1 MSFNDGKH
9 IPFNF
14 ITVLCTIYGLEI
26 SIFSFHLPVCS
37 AEKEVAITLPEEAVA
52 TLGDGVTLQAAFDTS
67 YRLISVTWSKLHGNV
82 TSQKRTSV
90 LSYVPDLNINRA
102 YGSYKERAK
111 LLGMASLRIEPTETE
126 DEGTYALSI
135 MTDERGTAEKFIHLA
150 LQVAP
155 RVVVGPRNPYVTVVG
170 ESVSLACKVTDA
182 KPNITS
188 LYWEKDGAR
197 LEASRFLGKYSGGDA
212 RTPSLTIRHVMRMDG
227 GVYTCVAQ
235 NSVRRGEGH
244 IELRVHYIASI
255 TSISEP
261 VEVTVGDH
269 VKFRCVAEGS
279 PTPNITW
286 SRNGLRLK
294 ASSDDAVGDVRTSA
308 LVLSSVELGDTG
320 TYSCTARNGIGAP
333 QIRNT
338 HVDVV
343 ALDGGFTSTTI
354 AIISGAAAGGLWL
367 LICLCLLVYLLR
379 KRRGGDRKK
388 FTYYY
393 SGVQRRSDVA
403 TSEGGG
409 SEHRR
414 QVFLTE
420 RKTSNVAFEQ
430 RRQENGELV
439 I

>member
-1 MSFNDGKH
+1 MGR
-9 IPFNF
+9 P
-14 ITVLCTIYGLEI
+14 
-26 SIFSFHLPVCS
+26 
-37 AEKEVAITLPEEAVA
+37 
-52 TLGDGVTLQAAFDTS
+52 
-67 YRLISVTWSKLHGNV
+67 
-82 TSQKRTSV
+82 
-90 LSYVPDLNINRA
+90 
-102 YGSYKERAK
+102 
-111 LLGMASLRIEPTETE
+111 ASLLVHI
-126 DEGTYALSI
+126 AASI
-135 MTDERGTAEKFIHLA
+135 VLWE
-150 LQVAP
+150 VAP

-197 LEASRFLGKYSGGDA
+197 LEASSFLGKYSGGDA

-244 IELRVHYIASI
+244 IELRVHYFASI

-286 SRNGLRLK
+286 SRNGLKLK

-308 LVLSSVELGDTG
+308 LVLST
-320 TYSCTARNGIGAP
+320 
-333 QIRNT
+333 
-338 HVDVV
+338 
-343 ALDGGFTSTTI
+343 LDGGFTSTTI

>member
-1 MSFNDGKH
+1 MGRPGSLLVQ
-9 IPFNF
+9 IAAS
-14 ITVLCTIYGLEI
+14 IVLWK
-26 SIFSFHLPVCS
+26 VCS
-37 AEKEVAITLPEEAVA
+37 AEGEVAITLPEEAVA

-67 YRLISVTWSKLHGNV
+67 FRLISVTWSKLHGNV

-102 YGSYKERAK
+102 YGSYKERAR
-111 LLGMASLRIEPTETE
+111 LLGMASLRIDPTTTE

-135 MTDERGTAEKFIHLA
+135 MTDERGTVEKFIHLS

-197 LEASRFLGKYSGGDA
+197 LEASSFLGKYSGGDA
-212 RTPSLTIRHVMRMDG
+212 RTPSLTIRHVMRMDA

-235 NSVRRGEGH
+235 NSVRSGEGH
-244 IELRVHYIASI
+244 IGLRVHYYASI

-269 VKFRCVAEGS
+269 VTFRCVAEGS

-286 SRNGLRLK
+286 SRNGLKLK
-294 ASSDDAVGDVRTSA
+294 ASSDEAVGDVRTSA
-308 LVLSSVELGDTG
+308 LVLSSVELTDTG
-320 TYSCTARNGIGAP
+320 TYSCTARNGIGGP
-333 QIRNT
+333 RTRNT
-338 HVDVV
+338 HVDVI
-343 ALDGGFTSTTI
+343 ALDGGFTSTTV

-379 KRRGGDRKK
+379 KRRRGGDRKK

-393 SGVQRRSDVA
+393 SDVQRRSNVA

-420 RKTSNVAFEQ
+420 RKSSNVAFEQ
-430 RRQENGELV
+430 SRQENGELV